1 MGGGHTVR
9 KSGTEVRTADQQIK
23 DRVYDEGG
31 TLPTGLK
38 SLSTRP
44 LHILLLSSSHWREVR
59 LGCIVIG
66 NMRSR
71 TPVWGRSV
79 HSCEIK
85 VRRDIQYKL
94 VSGLSPD

>member
-1 MGGGHTVR
+1 MGGGDTVR
-9 KSGTEVRTADQQIK
+9 KSGTAVRTADQQIK
-23 DRVYDEGG
+23 DRVHDELG

-71 TPVWGRSV
+71 TPVWGKIS
-79 HSCEIK
+79 S
-85 VRRDIQYKL
+85 QL
-94 VSGLSPD
+94 